1 MENRKDKLLQLIIE
15 NYLETA
21 DPVGSKFLIESADL
35 ELSGATVRNEM
46 RELEEE
52 GFLSHPHT
60 SAGRIPTEKGYGYY
74 IGKIMKVDKPD
85 NKIKNELGKI
95 AKEDEDVLKKIAK
108 QVAEYLDNS
117 VIFAS
122 DLNSIYYTGISNLF
136 SQPEFR
142 DYAHTVSVSAIFDEC
157 EDRME
162 SLYEAIGSDVE
173 ILVGKNNPFGNTCG
187 IVAIKMGETGLF
199 AVLGPM
205 RMDYS
210 KTVGILK
217 LIKEII

>member
-74 IGKIMKVDKPD
+74 IGKIMKVRVM
-85 NKIKNELGKI
+85 II
-95 AKEDEDVLKKIAK
+95 
-108 QVAEYLDNS
+108 
-117 VIFAS
+117 
-122 DLNSIYYTGISNLF
+122 ISA
-136 SQPEFR
+136 R
-142 DYAHTVSVSAIFDEC
+142 
-157 EDRME
+157 
-162 SLYEAIGSDVE
+162 
-173 ILVGKNNPFGNTCG
+173 
-187 IVAIKMGETGLF
+187 
-199 AVLGPM
+199 
-205 RMDYS
+205 
-210 KTVGILK
+210 
-217 LIKEII
+217 